1 MLKTDSC
8 PRKANAAG
16 KPSPCAFQTP
26 SLRGRFKFDREP
38 ASQVGLLRPFFPKSF
53 LHNFALSDPSEQ
65 ILSRLARMQYS
76 GSVKTLMKVPY
87 YDLKAQY
94 GAMREEILH
103 ALDQVCLNTAFCL
116 GSEVAAFEKE
126 FAAYCEAK
134 HCVALNSGTSA
145 LHLALLAAGVGAGD
159 EVITSPNT
167 FFATAEAIVY
177 RGATI
182 VFADIDPCTGNL
194 DPRAAEARI
203 TPRTKAILPIHLYGR
218 PADMDA
224 FAEIARRHKLALIE
238 DACQAH
244 GARYRGHRA
253 GTLADSAA
261 FSFYPSKNLGAYG
274 EGGALVTNDN
284 RTAEFARAA
293 RSHGETARYTHQFIG
308 YNYRMEGFQGAVL
321 RVKLRHLDEWL
332 ASRKAIAAR
341 YRQKLAR
348 ARVEMPMDDPRDEC
362 AWHLFTVYVENR
374 DGVQKQLD
382 ERGIGTA
389 VHYSKPLHLQQAL
402 ANLGYRAGD
411 FPHAERACKRVIS
424 LPFFPEMKAEPV
436 DYVAEALEEIVGR
449 R

>member
-1 MLKTDSC
+1 
-8 PRKANAAG
+8 
-16 KPSPCAFQTP
+16 
-26 SLRGRFKFDREP
+26 
-38 ASQVGLLRPFFPKSF
+38 
-53 LHNFALSDPSEQ
+53 
-65 ILSRLARMQYS
+65 
-76 GSVKTLMKVPY
+76 MKVPY

-94 GAMREEILH
+94 AALRDEILE
-103 ALDQVCLNTAFCL
+103 ALDRVCRNTAFCL
-116 GSEVAAFEKE
+116 GSEVASFEKE

-167 FFATAEAIVY
+167 FIATAEAIAY
-177 RGATI
+177 TGARV
-182 VFADIDPCTGNL
+182 VFADIDARTGNL
-194 DPRAAEARI
+194 DPQAAESRI
-203 TPRTKAILPIHLYGR
+203 TPRTRAILPIHLYGR

-224 FAEIARRHKLALIE
+224 FADIARRRKLSLIE

-244 GARYRGHRA
+244 GARYRGRRA

-274 EGGALVTNDN
+274 EGGALVTNDG
-284 RTAEFARAA
+284 RIAEFARAA
-293 RSHGETARYTHQFIG
+293 RTHGETSRYVHQFIG

-332 ASRKAIAAR
+332 AIRNAIAAR
-341 YRQKLAR
+341 YSRKLSR
-348 ARVEMPMDDPRDEC
+348 ARVEIPEDESRNES
-362 AWHLFTVYVENR
+362 AWHLFVVYVDNR

-389 VHYSKPLHLQQAL
+389 VHYPRPLHMQQAL
-402 ANLGYRAGD
+402 AHLGYRAGD
-411 FPHAERACKRVIS
+411 FPHAERACERVLS
-424 LPFFPEMKAEPV
+424 LPFFPEMTEDQA
-436 DYVAEALEEIVGR
+436 DYVAETLEEIVGR